1 MITMDN
7 FDSASFDIYDVN
19 LVQKEVGGGTITVE
33 QIDMIR
39 NFPDAKSII
48 ISGLK
53 QDTFEYFVNTYGR
66 QFQAI
71 TFWKNKAVS
80 DLSVLSS
87 LEDVE
92 YISYFFNQKAS
103 KLWDMSNNKKLVGL
117 SISDFSKLHALDG
130 IEKACNLESFYVR
143 NRVEARMEIE
153 SLKPIVNTG
162 IKYFCWGGKRVLD
175 NDFGCLA
182 NSKIEELD
190 ISPMQ
195 FTMLELAQLLA
206 LFPET
211 LKGSITQPYTSGGV
225 KDKDGYTE
233 YFFLCKGKRTCVK
246 GKDDA
251 RFESYLNE
259 FECLLKKCREDRK
272 LLHKVH

>member
-7 FDSASFDIYDVN
+7 FDSSSFDAYDIN
-19 LVQKEVGGGTITVE
+19 LVQKEVGGGVTTVE
-33 QIDMIR
+33 QINTIR
-39 NFPDAKSII
+39 NLPDAKSII

-80 DLSVLSS
+80 DLSALSS

-130 IEKACNLESFYVR
+130 IEKACNLESLYVH

-162 IKYFCWGGKRVLD
+162 IKYFLWGGKRVLD

-251 RFESYLNE
+251 RFASYLKE
-259 FECLLKKCREDRK
+259 FESLLKQCREDK
-272 LLHKVH
+272 WKST

>member
-7 FDSASFDIYDVN
+7 FDSSSFDAYDIN
-19 LVQKEVGGGTITVE
+19 LVQKEVGGGVTTVE
-33 QIDMIR
+33 QINMIR

-53 QDTFEYFVNTYGR
+53 QDTFEYFVNIYGR

-80 DLSVLSS
+80 DLSALSS

-130 IEKACNLESFYVR
+130 IEKACNLESLYVH

-162 IKYFCWGGKRVLD
+162 IKYFYWGGRRVLD

-211 LKGSITQPYTSGGV
+211 LKGSITKPYSRGGV

-259 FECLLKKCREDRK
+259 FESLLKKCREDKRK
-272 LLHKVH
+272 VM

>member
-53 QDTFEYFVNTYGR
+53 QDTFEYFVNTYVR

-80 DLSVLSS
+80 DLSALSS

-130 IEKACNLESFYVR
+130 IEKACNLESLYVH

-162 IKYFCWGGKRVLD
+162 IKYFLWGGKRVLD

-251 RFESYLNE
+251 RFASYLKE
-259 FECLLKKCREDRK
+259 FESLLKQCREDK
-272 LLHKVH
+272 WKST

>member
-7 FDSASFDIYDVN
+7 FDSSSFDEYDIN
-19 LVQKEVGGGTITVE
+19 LVQKEVGGGITTVE

-53 QDTFEYFVNTYGR
+53 QDAFEYFVNTYGR

-80 DLSVLSS
+80 DLSALSS

-117 SISDFSKLHALDG
+117 SISDFSKLHSLDG
-130 IEKACNLESFYVR
+130 IEKACNLESLYVH

-162 IKYFCWGGKRVLD
+162 IKYFLWGGKRVLD

-211 LKGSITQPYTSGGV
+211 LKDSITQPYTSGGV

-251 RFESYLNE
+251 RFASYLNE
-259 FECLLKKCREDRK
+259 FESLLKQCREDK
-272 LLHKVH
+272 WKST

>member
-80 DLSVLSS
+80 DLSALSA

-92 YISYFFNQKAS
+92 YISYFFNQKVT

-117 SISDFSKLHALDG
+117 SISDFSKLHSLDG
-130 IEKACNLESFYVR
+130 IEKACKLESLYVH

-153 SLKPIVNTG
+153 SLQPIVNTG
-162 IKYFCWGGKRVLD
+162 IKYFYWGGRRVLD

-211 LKGSITQPYTSGGV
+211 LKGSITKPYSRGGV

-251 RFESYLNE
+251 RFASYLNE
-259 FECLLKKCREDRK
+259 FECLLKKCREDKK
-272 LLHKVH
+272 LLHEVH

>member
-7 FDSASFDIYDVN
+7 FDSSSFDAYDIN
-19 LVQKEVGGGTITVE
+19 LVQKEVGGGVTTVE

-80 DLSVLSS
+80 DLSALSS

-130 IEKACNLESFYVR
+130 IEKACNLESLYVH

-162 IKYFCWGGKRVLD
+162 IKYFLWGGKRVLD

-259 FECLLKKCREDRK
+259 FENLLKKCREDLK
-272 LLHKVH
+272 LLHEVH

>member
-7 FDSASFDIYDVN
+7 FDSSSFDAYDIN
-19 LVQKEVGGGTITVE
+19 LVQKEVGGGVTTVE
-33 QIDMIR
+33 QINTIR

-80 DLSVLSS
+80 DLSALSS

-130 IEKACNLESFYVR
+130 IEKACNLESLYVH

-162 IKYFCWGGKRVLD
+162 IKYFLWGGKRVLD

-211 LKGSITQPYTSGGV
+211 LKGSITKPYSSGGV

-251 RFESYLNE
+251 RFASYLKE
-259 FECLLKKCREDRK
+259 FESLLKQCREDK
-272 LLHKVH
+272 WKST